1 MTKLEKI
8 LKRTQILGWRITT
21 AESCTAGMISSE
33 LTAIP
38 GSSNFY
44 DRGFITYSN
53 DAKIDMLN
61 VKQTTLTSFGAVS
74 EQIAIEMA
82 IGSLENSLANLAL
95 SITGVAGPGGS
106 EHKEEGTVCFGLAI
120 KNGSISSYTKHFG
133 AIGRDNVRKKATNY
147 AISLILQKLNEQ
159 S

>member
-1 MTKLEKI
+1 MTNLEKI
-8 LKRTQILGWRITT
+8 FKLTQKLGWRITT

-38 GSSNFY
+38 GSSSFY

-61 VKQTTLTSFGAVS
+61 VKETTLRSFGAVS
-74 EQIAIEMA
+74 EQVAIEMA
-82 IGSLENSLANLAL
+82 IGSLENSIANLTL
-95 SITGVAGPGGS
+95 SITGIAGPGGS

-120 KNGSISSYTKHFG
+120 KNGSISSCTKYFG
-133 AIGRDNVRKKATNY
+133 AIGRDNVRKKATDH
-147 AISLILQKLNEQ
+147 AIKLILQKLNEHA
-159 S
+159 